1 MQINSPITGAY
12 GIAMPFENENV
23 HQLGTNFRYG
33 QWHVGVSTHGTR
45 TASLTKGIQNFWFIP
60 NDSAI
65 KQIPLNQT
73 VRLVFTVAYRVSDGY
88 FAPFAHQYIIEIT
101 RDPFVANLNFVSGD
115 SNSLTI
121 DEGDEVEF
129 VVSLTPAPD
138 EDTNIEFLASDVI
151 RGAEFVGQFSQNP
164 VVVGSS
170 GSTNVTLSTQI
181 AKSHLIN
188 GQINVTIAETPG
200 ITYSG
205 AGIQINVENYI
216 NPTIST
222 YLSDNRE
229 RIEEGDNINLTLRAI
244 PVPTKDLVV
253 SLNITELDE
262 SGGFLLENQ
271 LDSVTIGTSGIQE
284 VSIPTRVVKSH
295 EIDGK
300 INISLESSPYYNVSP
315 HSNLVSVD
323 VTNRLTPTISIESS
337 ITTIVEGEEFSFQI
351 FANPTPEIP
360 ILVNFGVSES
370 DANSGYVHGISIENP
385 VEIPISGTVDAIIDT
400 NVLVP
405 SIGIGVI
412 TVNINAD
419 ERYDISPQA
428 DEIVV
433 SITKNSNAQV
443 PEVSISPVGED
454 ANVVEGENFEFD
466 LVANPAPTKPLSVS
480 IEIEETG
487 TTTGYL
493 ENTPITIEYIID
505 TSGSARISIAT
516 IKKLANELDGEFT
529 ISIIDQPAFT
539 MLPNS
544 GELVVSVEDQLTP
557 VISIELVESENVVT
571 EGTNYSFTLH
581 ASPLPESSIF
591 VDLDIDGGDSGHF
604 GGISLDNPI
613 EISSSGQAMVEVS
626 VNNNSD
632 EIENGQIDFWINP
645 SVDDS
650 YSIHPTLGRISTLI
664 RDAVIPTVSI
674 YSDFDN
680 EEIIEGDGFTFRIE
694 AVPAPIDGLDVAL
707 IIQDSGA
714 GHFTGLPG
722 GNTVSIG
729 SSGVLDIIVDQTTAT
744 SAYQD
749 GQFSI
754 ALSPSSDSNYLR
766 SEVHNSI
773 SISVL
778 DQTPVVSITSVQNRG
793 SIVEGGSFTLTVEA
807 YPIQESSNSNNV
819 IVLLTHSDP
828 SGHFIGFSSG
838 NYLIVRKNPGELRG
852 TTQVTVNTRTLSTQ
866 SSGTIS
872 IGIGLGNTYE
882 ISPNANA
889 VSVDVKDQTAPV
901 VSVVSPEN
909 GGSITEGDSFTF
921 TVASNVIPQTPF
933 DVEFIVTKSD
943 TGHLGTLTIDD
954 PTTTPLLINQ
964 VTIGTTGSRVI
975 TVSTN
980 NVSSE
985 IEHGYITISLVN
997 QLDSIYAISS
1007 GEREI
1012 TVGVKDLVK
1021 PVVSISSTYDE
1032 GVISEGNDFVFTLTA
1047 IPAPQ
1052 SPIFV
1057 QVSAGDLG
1065 TNHFAG
1071 FSTENPVEIGENGI
1085 TEVTVYT
1092 NSDVGNLQHGEI
1104 NISIDEVTSEAEYL
1118 VSPLLSEQSIHVIV
1132 KDQVIPVVS
1141 ISLQYNIDV
1150 VTEGES
1156 FNFVLQAIPVP
1167 LTPISVNVDIDDRGL
1182 NHFANTSVE
1191 NPIIIDSTGFTE
1203 VSVSTNNVSDIFKH
1217 GRIDLVVTSGDPM
1230 SYVPSLLNSSAS
1242 VGIKDSEKPVVSI
1255 SSPENGMILVE
1266 GSDYSITFTA
1276 SPRPFSP
1283 ISVDISGAD
1292 LGTGHFLAFTD
1303 ENIVEI
1309 GLDGTTT
1316 ILATTTNNTD
1326 SKSNGE
1332 INVSVND
1339 VGENAEYMVAQ
1350 SGTESSIQI
1359 QIADFILPEVSIISD
1374 LSGQSVIEGED
1385 INFAIESDIVPLVP
1399 IQVSLR
1405 VDGMGS
1411 GHYVDISPSDSFT
1424 MLNTNTETATIS
1436 TRVVTGFAHGEI
1448 SVHLNDPIESQ
1459 FIVDDSANSIVVGI
1473 RDNDL
1478 PVVSLSTTFADEVIT
1493 EGDSFT
1499 FTLTAIP
1506 APFAPI
1512 MVDITAVDTGT
1523 NHLIGLTESSQIEIG
1538 PNGTKQITVQTQND
1552 SENIQNGEIT
1562 IAIDEVTNSYYQST
1576 SLTTDREFR
1585 VIVKDIEIPVVTIS
1599 ASKNNQSIV
1608 EGGSFIFRL
1617 ESLPAPINPIMVE
1630 LELTESSPGY
1640 LNRISA
1646 SNPVLISSDGY
1657 ADVTVYTNQITER
1670 ELGQI
1675 DIAIVSS
1682 DSELFEISPTDNAI
1696 SVRIKDQIKSVI
1708 SIASNQNNGVITEG
1722 EDITFTL
1729 TAMPLPL
1736 TPIFVDLTA
1745 TDMGTSHLGQLSNQ
1759 NPIEIGT
1766 DGVASITASTN
1777 LDLANLE
1784 HGTINISIDEIS
1796 NPDYEVTSNISDKSI
1811 QFTVKDHVPPV
1822 VSISSTVNGQNITE
1836 GESFEFTL
1844 EAFPLPLT
1852 PISVNFTAED
1862 RGSNHFST
1870 LTETSPITIDESG
1883 KKTVTVQTQN
1893 DLNAIALGWVDVTV
1907 TSGDSDQYSV
1917 DSSNYSISV
1926 RILDAEL
1933 PVVSISS
1940 PVNNLAITEGDS
1952 FEVTLTANPLPLM
1965 PIMVNFIANDDGTG
1979 HFREFSE
1986 LSPIEVGTNGVKTIT
2001 IHTNA
2006 IEDRIEHGVI
2016 NFLVNLA
2023 SDSSYTVAFPETP
2036 PSVRVFVRDLVT
2048 PVISITSNVDGGFI
2062 NEEEEIS
2069 YQLEAVPAPVLPI
2082 SVYLGIISAPVG
2094 QIDQDSISNP
2104 VVIDTTGIFN
2114 GSIRTNYLAGTPKHG
2129 NVEISIIDF
2138 GGADYTVSS
2147 TEQSI
2152 NVQIRDRVKPS
2163 LSILSEI
2170 PNGSIFEGEN
2180 INFVTSS

>member
-1 MQINSPITGAY
+1 MSK
-12 GIAMPFENENV
+12 MM
-23 HQLGTNFRYG
+23 L
-33 QWHVGVSTHGTR
+33 
-45 TASLTKGIQNFWFIP
+45 IQ
-60 NDSAI
+60 
-65 KQIPLNQT
+65 Q
-73 VRLVFTVAYRVSDGY
+73 
-88 FAPFAHQYIIEIT
+88 
-101 RDPFVANLNFVSGD
+101 
-115 SNSLTI
+115 
-121 DEGDEVEF
+121 
-129 VVSLTPAPD
+129 
-138 EDTNIEFLASDVI
+138 FL
-151 RGAEFVGQFSQNP
+151 
-164 VVVGSS
+164 
-170 GSTNVTLSTQI
+170 
-181 AKSHLIN
+181 LI
-188 GQINVTIAETPG
+188 
-200 ITYSG
+200 
-205 AGIQINVENYI
+205 
-216 NPTIST
+216 
-222 YLSDNRE
+222 LSDNRE
-229 RIEEGDNINLTLRAI
+229 RIEEGENINLTLRAI

-262 SGGFLLENQ
+262 SSGFLLENQ

-323 VTNRLTPTISIESS
+323 VTNRLTPTISIESTV
-337 ITTIVEGEEFSFQI
+337 TTIVEGEEFSFQI
-351 FANPTPEIP
+351 IANPAPEIP

-370 DANSGYVHGISIENP
+370 DVHSGYVHDISIENP
-385 VEIPISGTVDAIIDT
+385 VEIPISGTVDAVIDT

-405 SIGIGVI
+405 SIGNGVI
-412 TVNINAD
+412 TVNIYAD

-454 ANVVEGENFEFD
+454 SSVVEGENFEFD

-493 ENTPITIEYIID
+493 ENTPITIENIID
-505 TSGSARISIAT
+505 TSGSTRISIAT

-539 MLPNS
+539 ILPNS

-591 VDLDIDGGDSGHF
+591 VDLAIDGGDSGHF

-613 EISSSGQAMVEVS
+613 EISSSGQAMVEVT

-650 YSIHPTLGRISTLI
+650 YSIHPTFGRISTLI

-694 AVPAPIDGLDVAL
+694 AVPAPIDELDVAL
-707 IIQDSGA
+707 TIQDSGA

-729 SSGVLDIIVDQTTAT
+729 NSGVLEITVDQTTAT

-754 ALSPSSDSNYLR
+754 SLSPSSDSSYLR
-766 SEVHNSI
+766 SENHNSI

-933 DVEFIVTKSD
+933 DVEFIVRKSD
-943 TGHLGTLTIDD
+943 TGHLGILTIDD

-964 VTIGTTGSRVI
+964 VTIGTTGSRVV

-1032 GVISEGNDFVFTLTA
+1032 GVVSEGNDFVFTLTA

-1071 FSTENPVEIGENGI
+1071 FSTENPIEIGENGI

-1104 NISIDEVTSEAEYL
+1104 NISIDEVSSEAEYL

-1141 ISLQYNIDV
+1141 ISLQNNIDV

-1167 LTPISVNVDIDDRGL
+1167 LTPISVSVDIDDRGL

-1217 GRIDLVVTSGDPM
+1217 GRIDLVVTSGDPT
-1230 SYVPSLLNSSAS
+1230 SYVPSLLNSSVS

-1332 INVSVND
+1332 INISIND

-1374 LSGQSVIEGED
+1374 LNGQSVIEGED
-1385 INFAIESDIVPLVP
+1385 INFAVESDIVPLVP

-1478 PVVSLSTTFADEVIT
+1478 PIVSLSTTFADEVIT

-1512 MVDITAVDTGT
+1512 MVDISAVDSGT

-1538 PNGTKQITVQTQND
+1538 PSGTKQITVQTQND

-1657 ADVTVYTNQITER
+1657 ADVTVYTNQTTER

-1682 DSELFEISPTDNAI
+1682 DSEIFEISPTDNAI

-1729 TAMPLPL
+1729 SAIPLPL
-1736 TPIFVDLTA
+1736 TPILVDLTA
-1745 TDMGTSHLGQLSNQ
+1745 TDMGTNHLGQLSNQ

-1811 QFTVKDHVPPV
+1811 QFTVRDHVSPV
-1822 VSISSTVNGQNITE
+1822 VSISSIANGQNITE

-1844 EAFPLPLT
+1844 EALPLPLT
-1852 PISVNFTAED
+1852 PISVNITAED

-1883 KKTVTVQTQN
+1883 LKTVTVQTQN

-1917 DSSNYSISV
+1917 DSSNNSISV

-1940 PVNNLAITEGDS
+1940 PVNNLAITEGES
-1952 FEVTLTANPLPLM
+1952 FEITLTANPLPLM
-1965 PIMVNFIANDDGTG
+1965 PIMVNFSANDDGTG

-1986 LSPIEVGTNGVKTIT
+1986 LSPVEIGTNGVKTIT

-2069 YQLEAVPAPVLPI
+2069 YQLEAVPPPVLPI
-2082 SVYLGIISAPVG
+2082 SVYLGIISAPIG

-2114 GSIRTNYLAGTPKHG
+2114 GSISTNYLAGTPKHG
-2129 NVEISIIDF
+2129 NAEISIID
-2138 GGADYTVSS
+2138 VW
-2147 TEQSI
+2147 
-2152 NVQIRDRVKPS
+2152 
-2163 LSILSEI
+2163 
-2170 PNGSIFEGEN
+2170 
-2180 INFVTSS
+2180 